1 MKKVILSVVCI
12 LVLVVGLCACSATKP
27 EEKAEDIWATAM
39 YTENT
44 ELGNGEKTI
53 SVEVVAEDKSV
64 TFTIHSSKDTLKDA
78 LDEYNLVDGEEG
90 AYGLYVKKV
99 NGITADYDK
108 NQCYWGF
115 YKNDESMNTGVD
127 SVEIA
132 DGDRYKIVYTK

>member
-27 EEKAEDIWATAM
+27 EEKADDIWATAM

-64 TFTIHSSKDTLKDA
+64 TFTIHSSKENLRDA
-78 LDEYNLVDGEEG
+78 LSEHKLIEGEEG
-90 AYGLYVKKV
+90 SYGLYVKKV

-108 NQCYWGF
+108 DQSYWGF
-115 YKNDESMNTGVD
+115 YKDDESLITGVD
-127 SVEIA
+127 DTIIA

>member
-27 EEKAEDIWATAM
+27 EEKADDIWATAM

-64 TFTIHSSKDTLKDA
+64 TFTIHSSKENLRDA
-78 LDEYNLVDGEEG
+78 LSEHKLIDGEEG
-90 AYGLYVKKV
+90 SYGLYVKKA

-108 NQCYWGF
+108 DQSYWGF
-115 YKNDESMNTGVD
+115 YKDDESLITGVD
-127 SVEIA
+127 DTIIA
-132 DGDRYKIVYTK
+132 DGDCYKIVYTK

>member
-12 LVLVVGLCACSATKP
+12 LVLVVGLCACNVTKP
-27 EEKAEDIWATAM
+27 EENADGIWANAM

-64 TFTIHSSKDTLKDA
+64 TFTIHSSKENLREA
-78 LDEYNLVDGEEG
+78 LSEHNLIEGEVG
-90 AYGLYVKKV
+90 SYGLYVKKV
-99 NGITADYDK
+99 NGIIADYDK

-115 YKNDESMNTGVD
+115 YKNDESLNTGVD
-127 SVEIA
+127 DTIIA

>member
-27 EEKAEDIWATAM
+27 EEKADDIWATAM

-64 TFTIHSSKDTLKDA
+64 TFTIHSSKEILRYA
-78 LDEYNLVDGEEG
+78 LSEHKLIEGEEG
-90 AYGLYVKKV
+90 SYGLYVKKV

-108 NQCYWGF
+108 DQSYWGF
-115 YKNDESMNTGVD
+115 YKDDESLITGVD
-127 SVEIA
+127 DTIIA

>member
-1 MKKVILSVVCI
+1 MKKIILSVVCI

-27 EEKAEDIWATAM
+27 EEKADDIWATAM

-64 TFTIHSSKDTLKDA
+64 TFTIHSSKENLRDA
-78 LDEYNLVDGEEG
+78 LSEHKLIEGEEG
-90 AYGLYVKKV
+90 SYGLYVQKV
-99 NGITADYDK
+99 NGIIADYDK

-115 YKNDESMNTGVD
+115 YKNDESLNTGVD
-127 SVEIA
+127 DTIIA